1 MKNDMVEIA
10 ARIRALLEE
19 RGDTQAHLA
28 RVLDVDESAVSKLLS
43 GRRGLAAAELAALCE
58 HYGVR
63 SDTILFGAQN
73 ELLVGAVLRAEED
86 ADAARVIARVEEA
99 FADYRYVR
107 ALVKP

>member
-19 RGDTQAHLA
+19 RGDTQADLA

-58 HYGVR
+58 YYGVR
-63 SDTILFGAQN
+63 SDTILFGAQD
-73 ELLVGAVLRAEED
+73 ELLVGAVLRADED

-107 ALVKP
+107 ALVRP